1 MSNSTTPLLPEVQ
14 RYGLDDFGKWADR
27 RQQLFLLC
35 AILPGVVL
43 PIVGLRLF
51 TAFTLLDDGTLMI
64 VRLPVKGPNLVANL
78 LKL

>member
-1 MSNSTTPLLPEVQ
+1 MSNSTTALLPEVQ

-27 RQQLFLLC
+27 RKQLFLLC

-51 TAFTLLDDGTLMI
+51 TSIHIVGRWHVDDSTFSDGGS
-64 VRLPVKGPNLVANL
+64 RARG
-78 LKL
+78 